1 MRRISPSVTTSRPA
15 SSCTRTAAS
24 TARSSMALKAA
35 GVSAPEASCS
45 RAWSSSAGRSK
56 LPTTSVCTE
65 IIALPARI
73 LLRSRP
79 LGEAPAATIE
89 PRAGSSGR
97 LLRACAERA
106 PPSLGRDL
114 AEALVTLLRLRGGFR
129 WRLESGPE
137 CGVGQYDEVVHDRC
151 DDDKRD
157 HGVDHV
163 AVLERALV
171 DGKGQIAEVRSR
183 EKGSDER
190 GEQVLDERLHHRAEG
205 RANDDANCQVDHVA
219 PQQEC
224 PESGH
229 DRSSFSPSLRTS
241 APGRRRVLEC
251 QVEEF

>member
-15 SSCTRTAAS
+15 SSCRRTAAS

-56 LPTTSVCTE
+56 LPTTSVCAE
-65 IIALPARI
+65 IISLPARI
-73 LLRSRP
+73 LYEAGR
-79 LGEAPAATIE
+79 GEAAAATTD
-89 PRAGSSGR
+89 PRAGSSGS

-114 AEALVTLLRLRGGFR
+114 TQAFVTLLRLRGGFR
-129 WRLESGPE
+129 WRLESRSE
-137 CGVGQYDEVVHDRC
+137 CGVGQHDEVVHDGC

-171 DGKGQIAEVRSR
+171 DGKGQIAEVRPS
-183 EKGSDER
+183 ENGSDER
-190 GEQVLDERLHHRAEG
+190 GEQVPDERLHHRAEG
-205 RANDDANCQVDHVA
+205 RADDDANCQVYHVA
-219 PQQEC
+219 TQQEC

-229 DRSSFSPSLRTS
+229 DRSSFPPSLRTS
-241 APGRRRVLEC
+241 APGRRRALEC
-251 QVEEF
+251 RVEEF